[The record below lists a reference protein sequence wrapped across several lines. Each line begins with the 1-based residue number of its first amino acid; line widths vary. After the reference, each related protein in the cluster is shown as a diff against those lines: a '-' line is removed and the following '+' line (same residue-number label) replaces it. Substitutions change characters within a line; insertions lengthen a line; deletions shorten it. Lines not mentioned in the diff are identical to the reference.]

1 MPNGSQSFKE
11 QNVKYS
17 ERKFVRKYY
26 LKKNHKKTG
35 SDTFFMEQT
44 KVMEIKKEVRKKW
57 ARAGLCGAARC
68 SPVGAINTGYK
79 LWFSSPPR
87 PLTPIKP
94 TIYDSHTNP
103 KQPHCS
109 NFFGRQ
115 IYRLARRAC
124 TELCNIERRKTRCTD
139 SWRAHNISPGTVVC
153 TGWGRHH
160 FSLRETHGIWWGV
173 RRGVSENI

>member
-1 MPNGSQSFKE
+1 M
-11 QNVKYS
+11 
-17 ERKFVRKYY
+17 ER
-26 LKKNHKKTG
+26 
-35 SDTFFMEQT
+35 T

-87 PLTPIKP
+87 HLTPIKP

-139 SWRAHNISPGTVVC
+139 SWLPTIFHLVRLYVQGEADTISHSVQHMALWW
-153 TGWGRHH
+153 GWGGGCLKIFEIKR
-160 FSLRETHGIWWGV
+160 
-173 RRGVSENI
+173 